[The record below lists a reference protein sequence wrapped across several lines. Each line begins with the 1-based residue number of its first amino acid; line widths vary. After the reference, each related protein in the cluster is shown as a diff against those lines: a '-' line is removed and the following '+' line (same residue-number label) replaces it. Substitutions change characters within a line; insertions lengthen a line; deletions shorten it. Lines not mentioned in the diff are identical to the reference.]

1 MLHNL
6 CRGTGLRGLCTMR
19 PVDGEIIR
27 PILCLN
33 RDKIAEYLKEKKIS
47 HIQDSTNLS
56 DEYTRNRIRHH
67 ILPILEQ
74 QVNGK
79 AAAHMAET
87 AARISQAE
95 EYLTQQSCLVLG
107 EFQKGKEYYFT
118 EKFLWSLRS
127 FRFMHYN
134 RRWNSWQAD
143 GRIWRLFTMRRFWN
157 FMKCRLE
164 DGSAFLITWKPEE
177 ITRSKTLSVRR
188 GEVSRDDR

>member
-1 MLHNL
+1 MLKPGQN
-6 CRGTGLRGLCTMR
+6 CRVSER
-19 PVDGEIIR
+19 
-27 PILCLN
+27 
-33 RDKIAEYLKEKKIS
+33 KKIS
-47 HIQDSTNLS
+47 HIQDGTNLS

-79 AAAHMAET
+79 AAARMAET

-143 GRIWRLFTMRRFWN
+143 GKDLAAVHYERFWN

-164 DGSAFLITWKPEE
+164 DGSALPYHMEARSYEE
-177 ITRSKTLSVRR
+177 
-188 GEVSRDDR
+188 